1 MPPVT
6 YIKSLFCFS
15 PKITQW
21 VRKFIKS
28 QTKNIVKL
36 KSNSRKIV
44 LIFAKI
50 KIVFSVE
57 NENYPKTN
65 SVNLIDLI
73 SRVYFIVLCR
83 FSVVFLHATHLE
95 KHIKNNI
102 QKFEYVR

>member
-83 FSVVFLHATHLE
+83 FSVFFTCNTFRETYKKQYSKV
-95 KHIKNNI
+95 
-102 QKFEYVR
+102 